1 MSRSS
6 SSIGP
11 LSIGNVVNASLRL
24 YRDNLKTYLSIA
36 LTASLWAFSPFLF
49 GLLIVALIALN
60 VGTNTSLIPAIILAF
75 LVWLVAVF
83 YCGAKSLKNYALIS
97 RLAFGMLADQPETR
111 TVASESIQP
120 KMWDFLQVQVL
131 LSLFMGLINFGLSL
145 AQSLTVGLLTSILAG
160 ILGRN
165 NPLVFLI
172 TVVGQFL
179 ILGVYLWVYARF
191 FIPEVPLAME
201 TKVSSADALNRSW
214 SLSKGMARQIALIVF
229 VAFLITLPIYLIASV
244 PLFIAIG
251 SILASFGG
259 ILGAGVGLSPAALV
273 PTLIGPILLTVLF
286 FFAANVAT
294 LAFWQIIKAVI
305 YYDLRNRK
313 EGLDL
318 QLRDTV

>member
-120 KMWDFLQVQVL
+120 KMWDFLKVQVL

-313 EGLDL
+313 EGVDL